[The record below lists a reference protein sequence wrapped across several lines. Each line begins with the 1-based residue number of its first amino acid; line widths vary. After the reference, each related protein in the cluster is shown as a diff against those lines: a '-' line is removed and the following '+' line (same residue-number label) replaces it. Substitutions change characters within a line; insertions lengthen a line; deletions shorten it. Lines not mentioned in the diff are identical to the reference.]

1 MSMRLWICVLKVSM
15 YVATHIKGAC
25 QAVFTCGQIVA
36 ASCAAVKHWCCHVE
50 LVHDPSNI
58 IILWS
63 YKPYPRDHFAL
74 HHSLPDGKPHK
85 CPLAAVYM
93 AVSREA

>member
-1 MSMRLWICVLKVSM
+1 MFSKCTCTLLHIR
-15 YVATHIKGAC
+15 IKGAC

-36 ASCAAVKHWCCHVE
+36 ASCAAVKHYGCHVE

-63 YKPYPRDHFAL
+63 YKPYP
-74 HHSLPDGKPHK
+74 
-85 CPLAAVYM
+85 
-93 AVSREA
+93 